1 MGREV
6 RDLSADDEEGALD
19 AIECVQSPQFLSRL
33 KNHGMILIGMQLTR
47 LGASSI
53 RDEH

>member
-19 AIECVQSPQFLSRL
+19 AIECVQSPKFLSRL
-33 KNHGMILIGMQLTR
+33 TSRGMRLIGMQLTR
-47 LGASSI
+47 FGGEQHT
-53 RDEH
+53 R